1 MAILV
6 FDTGHFKKYG
16 SSELRKSY
24 IPLSESV
31 SCFSE
36 KGTTVFISHKHDE
49 LDELSNFIAF
59 LEKTYS
65 VKAYID
71 ANDSEMPSITSGETA
86 SNLKK
91 RIVEC
96 DKFILLATNAAI
108 ASKWCNWEL
117 GYGDAKKYPD
127 NIAIL
132 PIKPKDISYKGN
144 EYLELYPHI
153 TYYNGTENY
162 NTGESIKAGYYI
174 RKKKSNGRYGIEP
187 LESWLKK

>member
-1 MAILV
+1 MAISI
-6 FDTGHFKKYG
+6 FEEGYFKKYG
-16 SSELRKSY
+16 YSELRESY
-24 IPLSESV
+24 IPINESV

-36 KGTTVFISHKHDE
+36 KETTVFVSHKHDE

-59 LEKTYS
+59 LERTYS

-71 ANDSEMPSITSGETA
+71 GNDSEMPSITSGETA
-86 SNLKK
+86 RNLKK
-91 RIVEC
+91 RMVEC

-132 PIKPKDISYKGN
+132 PIKPQNISYKGN

-153 TYYNGTENY
+153 TYYNGTEKY
-162 NTGESIKAGYYI
+162 STGKSIKAGYYV
-174 RKKKSNGRYGIEP
+174 RKKKSNGSYSIEP

>member
-1 MAILV
+1 MAKLV
-6 FDTGHFKKYG
+6 FEAGSFKKYG

-24 IPLSESV
+24 IPINESAI
-31 SCFSE
+31 CFSE
-36 KGTTVFISHKHDE
+36 KRTTVFISHKHDE
-49 LDELSNFIAF
+49 LEELSNVIAF
-59 LEKTYS
+59 LEKVYS
-65 VKAYID
+65 VKVYID
-71 ANDSEMPSITSGETA
+71 GNDSEMPSVTSGETA

-96 DKFILLATNAAI
+96 DRFILLATNAAI

-153 TYYNGTENY
+153 SYYNGTEKY
-162 NTGESIKAGYYI
+162 NTGQSIKAGYYI
-174 RKKKSNGRYGIEP
+174 RKKKNNGSYGIEP
-187 LESWLKK
+187 LEAWLKK